1 MKKIILSLLFT
12 GMISLSY
19 ATPMEIVALVN
30 GEIIS
35 SGDISNQIDIFMLN
49 SPIPYNDE
57 TKDMITKRVIAQSI
71 EQKLKTQAAE
81 KENIEITESEIEN
94 QLKIWSKK
102 NNIPVSSL
110 KAKGVNQKSL
120 EENLKTEIAWIKL
133 IRRKYYQNSNI
144 TQKEINET
152 IDEVTKDMS
161 IKKYQVL
168 EIFIKKENAKDIN
181 ALVEKLRDDPRFE
194 LYAAQ
199 FSEAPSAANGGNLG
213 WINSGKMLSALEM
226 RLASMQPG
234 EVSDAILIGDGYY
247 IVKLIQ
253 VFDPKDNPNF
263 TPNQSEIKTLL
274 ENQKMENI
282 SKKLL
287 QDMKQK
293 AIIEIKNKGV

>member
-1 MKKIILSLLFT
+1 
-12 GMISLSY
+12 MISLSY